1 MNKLF
6 IKFLVILIFSSGNL
20 FSQIK
25 LDIPNDEDGPVT
37 NKLIC
42 YSYNFS
48 KGDTLEYLIHSFDSI
63 TFPAT
68 PDVLKARKEVLEII
82 CDSIS
87 KQGHF
92 YLRHTLKSV
101 TIMETTQ
108 GTGTITHSTHP
119 WVNKTAT
126 IEIDSLGNRY
136 SWKVGDS
143 SKAILSPGGAFQSVL
158 FFPIKEHCVRENSSW
173 LVERE
178 DYYPENGIPVS
189 YCNYGALFKTTKGV
203 DTLGFE
209 CNRLQYAKTAKSGIE
224 LLQIGTKTSIFVVSN
239 SFGKL
244 AISNIYKVPVH
255 FFSTIEHKLQINND
269 TNPDKI
275 MQGKHHIMSNATL
288 IRLNRLKN
296 NLVKP

>member
-1 MNKLF
+1 MNKFLLILLLF
-6 IKFLVILIFSSGNL
+6 IFIASGNL

-25 LDIPNDEDGPVT
+25 LDIPDDGDGPIT
-37 NKLIC
+37 EKLIC
-42 YSYNFS
+42 YSYKFS
-48 KGDTLEYLIHSFDSI
+48 KGDTLEYLIYSFDSI

-68 PDVLKARKEVLEII
+68 PDVLKARREILEII
-82 CDSIS
+82 CDSVTE
-87 KQGHF
+87 KGRF
-92 YLRHTLKSV
+92 FLRHTVKSV
-101 TIMETTQ
+101 SIKETTQ

-126 IEIDSLGNRY
+126 IEIDSVGNRY
-136 SWKVGDS
+136 SWKLGDS

-189 YCNYGALFKTTKGV
+189 YCNYGALFKTTKGI
-203 DTLGFE
+203 DTLGFD

-224 LLQIGTKTSIFVVSN
+224 LRQIGTKTSIFVVSN

-244 AISNIYKVPVH
+244 AISYKYKVPVH
-255 FFSTIEHKLQINND
+255 FFSTIEQKLQITND

-275 MQGKHHIMSNATL
+275 LQGKHHIMSNATL
-288 IRLNRLKN
+288 IRLNQLKFDF
-296 NLVKP
+296 VKP